1 MLDLFE
7 THPYLPFQTSNR
19 KKCLDEFYSYKV
31 KQVLKHLKL
40 VLTEIKQNIT
50 QNLF

>member
-19 KKCLDEFYSYKV
+19 KKCLDEFIVIKSM

-40 VLTEIKQNIT
+40 VLTE
-50 QNLF
+50 